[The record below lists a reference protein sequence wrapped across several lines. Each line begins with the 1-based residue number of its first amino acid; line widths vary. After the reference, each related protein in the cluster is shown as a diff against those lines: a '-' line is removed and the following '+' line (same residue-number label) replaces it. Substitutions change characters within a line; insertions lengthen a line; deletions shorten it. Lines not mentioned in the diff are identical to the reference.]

1 MATTSKSRGF
11 MDKSERDKSESG
23 ISDDDYANMIRA
35 IEKAFGCGKTAHSI
49 SPRDFVVEV
58 VPLFRQSI
66 QDGRI
71 EELKRAAKVYR
82 PRVEIRSVD
91 TQLMEM
97 QKNAAEAILQGS
109 EWLPAIQVGKLAERS
124 ASNPAA
130 LANRW
135 KREGKLFTISW
146 KGKDWYPRYAFDDV
160 IQPRPVI
167 AEVMRIFGAGMDPW
181 RIAAWFESSN
191 AWLGGLKP
199 RELMNEPERIVAAA
213 RRKGGWRHG

>member
-1 MATTSKSRGF
+1 MVSPTKSRHSRTLA
-11 MDKSERDKSESG
+11 DKPGNG
-23 ISDDDYANMIRA
+23 ISGNEYADMI
-35 IEKAFGCGKTAHSI
+35 KAVAEVFGSGKTAHSI
-49 SPRDFVVEV
+49 SPHDFVMEV

-66 QDGRI
+66 HDGRI
-71 EELKRAAKVYR
+71 EELRRAAKVYR

-109 EWLPAIQVGKLAERS
+109 EWLSAIQVGQLAQRS

-135 KREGKLFTISW
+135 KKEGKLFSISW

-160 IQPRPVI
+160 IQPRRVI
-167 AEVMRIFGAGMDPW
+167 AEVIGVFSAQMDPW

-191 AWLGGLKP
+191 AWLGGSKP
-199 RELMNEPERIVAAA
+199 RDLMNEPERILAAA

>member
-1 MATTSKSRGF
+1 MVSPTKSRDLI
-11 MDKSERDKSESG
+11 DKPKPGSG
-23 ISDDDYANMIRA
+23 VSGDDYADMIKT
-35 IEKAFGCGKTAHSI
+35 IEKVFGAGKMAHSL
-49 SPRDFVVEV
+49 SARDFVMEV

-66 QDGRI
+66 HDGRI

-109 EWLPAIQVGKLAERS
+109 EWLSAIQVGELAQRS

-135 KREGKLFTISW
+135 KKESKLFSISW
-146 KGKDWYPRYAFDDV
+146 RGKDWYPRYAFDDV
-160 IQPRPVI
+160 IQPRRVI
-167 AEVMRIFGAGMDPW
+167 AEVIELFGAEMDPW

-191 AWLGGLKP
+191 AWLGGSKP
-199 RELMNEPERIVAAA
+199 RDLMNEPERVVAAA

>member
-1 MATTSKSRGF
+1 MVSPAKSRDLI
-11 MDKSERDKSESG
+11 DKPKPGSG
-23 ISDDDYANMIRA
+23 VSGDDYADMIKT
-35 IEKAFGCGKTAHSI
+35 IEKMFDSGQMAHSI
-49 SPRDFVVEV
+49 SVRDFVMEV

-66 QDGRI
+66 HDGRI

-82 PRVEIRSVD
+82 PSVEIRSVD

-109 EWLPAIQVGKLAERS
+109 EWLSAIQVGELAQRS

-135 KREGKLFTISW
+135 KKEGKLFSISW
-146 KGKDWYPRYAFDDV
+146 RGKDWYPRYAFDDV
-160 IQPRPVI
+160 IQPRRVI
-167 AEVMRIFGAGMDPW
+167 AEVIEVFGTEMDPW

-191 AWLGGLKP
+191 AWLGGSKP
-199 RELMNEPERIVAAA
+199 RDLMNEPERVVAAA